1 MMAALEPDLDDEE
14 YEESSDEEAGIV
26 DELIEGGGADS
37 QEPEWEQQS
46 ERSFARKNVS

>member
-26 DELIEGGGADS
+26 DELIEGGGANS

-46 ERSFARKNVS
+46 DEELSLIHI